1 MIFEDKTA
9 KVLAE
14 KLLQINAIKLQ
25 AHKPFQWASGWN
37 SPIYCDNRV
46 TLSYPELRTF
56 IKENLAKL
64 IADRFPD
71 VELIMG
77 VATAG
82 IAQGALVAEYMG
94 LPYAYVRPEPKKHGM
109 GKQIEGRAEPGSKVV
124 LVEDL
129 VSTGNSCIKTFSAL
143 QAADLELLGVSS
155 IFSYGFQQAEDNFK
169 NAESLYYSLSDYDAL
184 LKIALEKGTI
194 EEADL
199 EMLNEWRQS
208 PETWRK

>member
-64 IADRFPD
+64 ISDRFPD
-71 VELIMG
+71 VQLIMG

-109 GKQIEGRAEPGSKVV
+109 GKQIEGRAEAGSHVV

-143 QAADLELLGVSS
+143 EKADLDLLGVAS
-155 IFSYGFQQAEDNFK
+155 IFSYGFQQSEDNFK
-169 NAESLYYSLSDYDAL
+169 NAGSLYYSLSDYDAL

-194 EEADL
+194 KESDL

>member
-71 VELIMG
+71 VQLIMG

-169 NAESLYYSLSDYDAL
+169 NAGSLYYSLSDYDAL
-184 LKIALEKGTI
+184 LKIALDKGTI
-194 EEADL
+194 QEADL